1 MAVLEAS
8 AQGQMEQVE
17 GLICGALKT
26 LKVNRLKPDPM
37 IYLSLIGLV
46 KSKPSMFQLKAVIEV
61 ISKQLYV
68 VLE

>member
-8 AQGQMEQVE
+8 AQGQLEQVE

-61 ISKQLYV
+61 SQSG
-68 VLE
+68 